1 MNERVYDIALE
12 VLKDYPVI
20 ESWTFNNR
28 ELEEFTRLILEE
40 CIKIMQSQKVDLE
53 PYPTSINWNEGIWN
67 SAIQYTVSQ
76 VSLHFGVNTNT

>member
-40 CIKIMQSQKVDLE
+40 CFKIMQSQKVDLE
-53 PYPTSINWNEGIWN
+53 PYPTSIDWNEGIWN
-67 SAIQYTVSQ
+67 SAIQHTVSQ

>member
-53 PYPTSINWNEGIWN
+53 PYPTSIDWNEGIWN
-67 SAIQYTVSQ
+67 SAIQHTVSQ